1 MKKHGRIAKYRVDW
15 QQNGP
20 SIKLVRDIHT
30 PSQVEGCV
38 VDEAQHALFIGE
50 EDKGIWRFDAKPN
63 ASTEGKLIIKAE
75 GDLVADVEGIS
86 LYQGASIHGKKQD
99 LLVVSSQGNN
109 SYLLYQAS
117 APYTQVGR
125 FRIGVNLNG
134 MENGRETCIDGSAE
148 TDGLAVTHLPVG
160 SGVWQQG
167 MLVVQDCHNHLPDAN
182 QAFKW
187 LPWSSIVKQLE
198 IH

>member
-1 MKKHGRIAKYRVDW
+1 M
-15 QQNGP
+15 
-20 SIKLVRDIHT
+20 
-30 PSQVEGCV
+30 
-38 VDEAQHALFIGE
+38 
-50 EDKGIWRFDAKPN
+50 
-63 ASTEGKLIIKAE
+63 
-75 GDLVADVEGIS
+75 EGIS
-86 LYQGASIHGKKQD
+86 LYQGANIHGKKQD

-134 MENGRETCIDGSAE
+134 MENGRETSIDGSAE

-160 SGVWQQG
+160 KGVWQQG
-167 MLVVQDCHNHLPDAN
+167 MLVVQDGHNHLADAN

>member
-1 MKKHGRIAKYRVDW
+1 M
-15 QQNGP
+15 
-20 SIKLVRDIHT
+20 
-30 PSQVEGCV
+30 
-38 VDEAQHALFIGE
+38 
-50 EDKGIWRFDAKPN
+50 
-63 ASTEGKLIIKAE
+63 
-75 GDLVADVEGIS
+75 S
-86 LYQGASIHGKKQD
+86 LNQGASIHGKKQD

-117 APYTQVGR
+117 APYAQVRR

-134 MENGRETCIDGSAE
+134 MENGRETSIDGSAE

-167 MLVVQDCHNHLPDAN
+167 MLVVQDGDNHLPDAN

-187 LPWSSIVKQLE
+187 LPWSSIVKQFD